1 MNSPIKH
8 TLLNSKD
15 ELTTLIKEKSILHWD
30 DLIYFIQQLPYG
42 RNQNREDF
50 SLVLIENKGTC
61 SSKHAFLKKIADLNQ
76 IEEVALVLV
85 MYKMNHLNTPKIGNI
100 IAENGLSYIPEAHC
114 YLKIGNKRF
123 DITTPNANIEN
134 LYKDIIEEIEIQ
146 PEQVNTFK
154 VEFHQTYLKKWI
166 KETPIL
172 LHFDEVW
179 KIREKCIKKL
189 EER

>member
-8 TLLNSKD
+8 TLLDSKD
-15 ELTTLIKEKSILHWD
+15 ALTKLVIKKSILHWD
-30 DLIYFIQQLPYG
+30 ELVYFVQQLPYG

-76 IEEVALVLV
+76 IEEVALVLG

-100 IAENGLSYIPEAHC
+100 ILENGLNYIPEAHC
-114 YLKIGNKRF
+114 YLKIRNKRF
-123 DITTPNANIEN
+123 DITTPSANIMD
-134 LYKDIIEEIEIQ
+134 LYQDIIEEIEIK

-154 VEFHQTYLKKWI
+154 VAFHQAHLKKWI
-166 KETPIL
+166 KETPIN

-189 EER
+189 EE